1 MPRMPG
7 SLASRWI
14 KPSVYSL
21 SPVETHMKKPTKKG
35 KGTKDAGMMMSD
47 KDRKAM
53 QKKMGKAMPGKMR
66 GR

>member
-1 MPRMPG
+1 
-7 SLASRWI
+7 
-14 KPSVYSL
+14 
-21 SPVETHMKKPTKKG
+21 MKKPTKKG

-47 KDRKAM
+47 KDRKAL